1 MKILSTVVTEMRRPN
16 AIVLPKPKFC
26 LAYQTYQV
34 LKLIF

>member
-1 MKILSTVVTEMRRPN
+1 MKSNENPKHCSYRD